1 VARRPVT
8 PYALV
13 GYVLVQAVVVV
24 AFLLEPEP
32 RTRVQVNVIGDV
44 VTVAFA
50 AAGILLARRDR
61 LICGVITVALA
72 LLGLGDEIGLRL
84 SSPDGDIPYPS
95 IADLPYAIGSVTVA
109 VAFVLVAVR
118 VGAGPAGSVLD
129 TALASSGLVVLA
141 VQFGI
146 APALFSS
153 DGLLSAGL
161 SALYATID
169 VVGIVVATWCLV
181 SGRGMSLGVGMV
193 ALACIA
199 WYAADVTYAVEELA
213 GNYFDGGWLDLG
225 WYIPNALLAA
235 TCWIGFSTDRRRHSR
250 LPLGSRR
257 LLLAGAVGLT
267 GPVGLGVA
275 SAMGVPAP
283 HLALLAATVVPVV
296 LALLRAHGLLRAL
309 EHQAHHDGLT
319 GLLNR
324 TEFAVR
330 AEARLASGSASA
342 VLVIDVDGFKRVND
356 TFGHATG
363 DLVLIEVA
371 QRLTSWTPS
380 SGLVGRL
387 GGDEFAVIVPRD
399 AERFRADR
407 EQLTG
412 LLTVRLGGQTDPTP
426 VTSTV
431 GLVELDPQ
439 LRRGF
444 DEVLAEADAQMY
456 LRKRARA
463 SAIPVQATPAGRGRE
478 A

>member
-1 VARRPVT
+1 MARRPVT
-8 PYALV
+8 PHALV
-13 GYVLVQAVVVV
+13 AYVLVQAVVVV
-24 AFLLEPEP
+24 AFLVEPEP
-32 RTRVQVNVIGDV
+32 RTRVLVNVIGDV

-61 LICGVITVALA
+61 VICGMITAALA
-72 LLGLGDEIGLRL
+72 LLGIGDEIGLRL

-95 IADLPYAIGSVTVA
+95 LADLPYAIGSVTVA
-109 VAFVLVAVR
+109 IAFVLVAVR

-153 DGLLSAGL
+153 DGLVPAGL

-193 ALACIA
+193 ALACIT

-213 GNYFDGGWLDLG
+213 GSYLDGGWLDLG
-225 WYIPNALLAA
+225 WYVPNALLAA
-235 TCWIGFSTDRRRHSR
+235 TCWIGFSHDRRRHSR

-267 GPVGLGVA
+267 GPIGLGVA
-275 SAMGVPAP
+275 SAMGVPDS
-283 HLALLAATVVPVV
+283 HLGLLVATVIPVV

-324 TEFAVR
+324 TEFAAR
-330 AEARLASGSASA
+330 AEARLAAGSASA

-356 TFGHATG
+356 TFGHAAG
-363 DLVLIEVA
+363 DQVLMEVA

-380 SGLVGRL
+380 GGLVGRL
-387 GGDEFAVIVPRD
+387 GGDEFAVIVPRE
-399 AERFRADR
+399 AARSQVNR
-407 EQLTG
+407 EHLTG
-412 LLTVRLGGQTDPTP
+412 LLTVRLGEQTPTP

-431 GLVELDPQ
+431 GLVELDPH

-463 SAIPVQATPAGRGRE
+463 TAIPAQATPVGPGRE
-478 A
+478 KL